1 MPTPIDALQ
10 HTLAP
15 LRQRLAEHPVYELLG
30 DVDDVRRFA
39 ERHVYAVWDFMS
51 LLKALQRELTCV
63 SLPWRPAPD
72 AAVARFVNEVVLDEE
87 TDTDADGRP
96 ASHFELYLAAMR
108 ELGADP
114 APALAF
120 VRDVRSV
127 GDVAVATE
135 RHGLGP
141 GVRAF
146 LSQTFDTIASGAPH
160 RIAAAFT
167 FGREDLLPDVFLNV
181 LARAEA
187 QGQGTYPKL
196 EYYLRRHIE
205 LDGDEHGPIAL
216 RMVSALCGDDEQRWA
231 EATETASAALEARL
245 ALWDEVA
252 AAIRARTSAAV
263 AA

>member
-1 MPTPIDALQ
+1 MNTRLESLSHALD
-10 HTLAP
+10 P
-15 LRQRLAEHPVYELLG
+15 LRARLAEHPVYELLN
-30 DVDDVRRFA
+30 DVEDVRVFA

-87 TDTDADGRP
+87 TDVDASGHA
-96 ASHFELYLAAMR
+96 ASHFELYLGAMR

-114 APALAF
+114 ARALAF
-120 VRDVRSV
+120 VADVRGV
-127 GDVAVATE
+127 DDVAAATE
-135 RHGLGP
+135 RHGLGA

-146 LSQTFDTIASGAPH
+146 LSQTFDTIATGQAH

-167 FGREDLLPDVFLNV
+167 FEREDLLPDVFLKV

-187 QGQGTYPKL
+187 RGKGTYPQL

-216 RMVSALCGDDEQRWA
+216 KMVAQLCGKDDAKWREA
-231 EATETASAALEARL
+231 EETAKAALEARL

-252 AAIRARTSAAV
+252 EAIGAREVV